1 MYTNVM
7 TTPFTQTIA
16 HYSENAQRFS
26 DRFDSILFEDIHQS
40 LLNVHIPPTVT
51 CLLDVGA
58 GNGRDA
64 EGLARLGLEVTAV
77 EPAAGLRDIGIAR
90 TAGLPVTWV
99 DDQLPALS
107 QLSGSWPFIF
117 CNAVFQHIP
126 PQMRR
131 AALARMANLLAPN
144 GRLYLKFRQGPS
156 EPERPTYPITKN
168 DLQALAADLS
178 LTLAHYEVQADKGKD
193 RPDVSFIAVRFDR
206 T

>member
-1 MYTNVM
+1 M
-7 TTPFTQTIA
+7 TVPFTQTIA
-16 HYSENAQRFS
+16 HYSDNAQRFS

-40 LLNVHIPPTVT
+40 LLNVHIPPTAT
-51 CLLDVGA
+51 RILDIGA

-64 EGLARLGLEVTAV
+64 DGLARLGFEVTAV
-77 EPAAGLRDIGIAR
+77 EPAAGLRDIGIKR
-90 TAGLPVTWV
+90 TEGLAVTWV

-107 QLSGSWPFIF
+107 QLSGTWPFIC

-126 PQMRR
+126 PEMRH
-131 AALARMANLLAPN
+131 AALARMADLLAPN
-144 GRLYLKFRQGPS
+144 GRLYIAVRQGPS
-156 EPERPTYPITKN
+156 DAARPTYPITQH
-168 DLQALAADLS
+168 DVQALAADLS